1 MLLFDIFTPSSIFW
15 LLFHTHNFLIRLW
28 RWKLREAYKYM
39 KEWKWQKA
47 TFLQMYRK
55 WKIYILKLLPKN
67 LNYELFSFYWQL
79 QFLHISHFT
88 FQIIFSFPQWHILS
102 WVLVLQPKKKFLTHP
117 NYYNQGDVWN
127 PDFLHCVFFESSS
140 VKIALTV
147 RTYL

>member
-102 WVLVLQPKKKFLTHP
+102 WVLVLQPQKKFSSHSYFYVLENVKKTIE
-117 NYYNQGDVWN
+117 NNWAIQKIQ
-127 PDFLHCVFFESSS
+127 FLKYTEYMS
-140 VKIALTV
+140 IM
-147 RTYL
+147 